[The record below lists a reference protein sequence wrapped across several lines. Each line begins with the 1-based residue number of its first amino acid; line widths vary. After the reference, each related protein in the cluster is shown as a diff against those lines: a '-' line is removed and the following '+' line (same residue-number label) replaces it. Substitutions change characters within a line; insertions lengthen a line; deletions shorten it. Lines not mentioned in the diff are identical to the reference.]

1 MMKHILILGTGNAQV
16 DAVNLCKQL
25 GLKVYACSYNNYGRA
40 TKLADKFELID
51 IADTDKVKRFTEDN
65 HIDIVYSVGS
75 DLAMPTAC
83 AVSEQLGL
91 PQFVSYETADI
102 CTNKDKL
109 RQELLKNGKGNIGYQ
124 VVTSKKE
131 SLNIPYPFILKP
143 VDSQGQRGVR
153 LINNS
158 EEYATYFDITMQ
170 YSKAGRVIIEEYI
183 EGLEVSV
190 NAYLCNGNIV
200 FFAVSDRITWD
211 QYPGGLIHKHL
222 YPSRLI
228 AIEEMEPVLTL
239 VSDTVETLKITNGP
253 VYFQLKFKNN
263 EPKIIEVTPR
273 LDGCHLWRLL
283 KYATSVDLLEMAY
296 KHLLGESP
304 MIENCINP
312 ATSSNYCLEFYCE
325 VPYGKV
331 DYDKYN
337 LSEALYLDWYYRSGE
352 EVKPINGYFEK
363 VGYVI
368 KEHN

>member
-1 MMKHILILGTGNAQV
+1 MKSILILGTGNAQV

-25 GLKVYACSYNNYGRA
+25 GLKVYACSYNTYGRA

-102 CTNKDKL
+102 CINKDQL
-109 RQELLKNGKGNIGYQ
+109 RKALEEKGKGNIEFQ
-124 VVTSKKE
+124 VVTNRKE
-131 SLNIPYPFILKP
+131 PLNIPYPFILKP

-158 EEYATYFDITMQ
+158 EEYAIYFETTMQ
-170 YSKAGRVIIEEYI
+170 HSKAGKVIIEEFI

-190 NAYLCNGNIV
+190 NAYLYEGRIIYL
-200 FFAVSDRITWD
+200 AVSDRITWD
-211 QYPGGLIHKHL
+211 HYPGGLIKKHL
-222 YPSRLI
+222 YPSSKNTEVALG
-228 AIEEMEPVLTL
+228 PLLNL
-239 VSDTVETLKITNGP
+239 VSDTTEKLRIENGP
-253 VYFQLKFKNN
+253 VYFQIKFKDN

-283 KYATSVDLLEMAY
+283 KHATSVDLLEMTH
-296 KHLLGESP
+296 KHLLGDPP
-304 MIENCINP
+304 MIENFINP
-312 ATSSNYCLEFYCE
+312 TTSGNYCLEFFCE
-325 VPYGKV
+325 VPGGKV

-337 LSEALYLDWYYRSGE
+337 LSEALYFGWYYRPGE

-363 VGYVI
+363 VGYII
-368 KEHN
+368 KKHN